1 MKLFLCSLIVMM
13 LLGVFGSSSRSLAK
27 VSATSPLDFTM
38 KSIDGQDVSLSI
50 FKGKVVLI
58 VNVASKCG
66 FTKQYAG
73 LQTLY
78 QRYQDRGLVV
88 LGFPANNFMG
98 QEPGDDE
105 EIKQFCTTKFD
116 VSFPMFSKI
125 SVKGKDQ
132 AELYQWL
139 TDKSSNP
146 EFGGNIKWN
155 FTKFLVGRQGNV
167 IARFEPGV
175 GPLAQNVVL
184 KIESALEAR

>member
-1 MKLFLCSLIVMM
+1 MKLFIGSLIVMM
-13 LLGVFGSSSRSLAK
+13 VLGVFGSNSRSLAK

-78 QRYQDRGLVV
+78 QRYRDRGFEV

-98 QEPGDDE
+98 QEPGDDQ

-125 SVKGKDQ
+125 SVKGKNQ

-155 FTKFLVGRQGNV
+155 FTKFLVDRQGKV

-175 GPLAQNVVL
+175 DPLAQNVVL